1 MTTRRVDLLTT
12 DRARTL
18 RSNMTDV
25 ERLLWQ
31 SLRGKQINGHR
42 FRRQHPIGKYIADFA
57 CVEQRLVVEL
67 DGGQHQEQL
76 EYDQQRSEFLRL
88 QGWRVLRFWNNQVL
102 ENIEG
107 VLFVIA
113 EHLEAAPP
121 P

>member
-57 CVEQRLVVEL
+57 CVEQQLVVEL

-76 EYDQQRSEFLRL
+76 ERDQQRSEFLRV

-102 ENIEG
+102 EQTSS
-107 VLFVIA
+107 VLDVIMQA
-113 EHLEAAPP
+113 LSSLD
-121 P
+121 

>member
-1 MTTRRVDLLTT
+1 MTIRRVNLLIT

-31 SLRGKQINGHR
+31 SLRGKQINGYR

-67 DGGQHQEQL
+67 DGSQHQNQL
-76 EYDQQRSEFLRL
+76 AYDEQRSLYLQE
-88 QGWRVLRFWNNQVL
+88 QGWRVLRFWNNDML
-102 ENIEG
+102 ENFEG

-113 EHLEAAPP
+113 EHLEVAPP